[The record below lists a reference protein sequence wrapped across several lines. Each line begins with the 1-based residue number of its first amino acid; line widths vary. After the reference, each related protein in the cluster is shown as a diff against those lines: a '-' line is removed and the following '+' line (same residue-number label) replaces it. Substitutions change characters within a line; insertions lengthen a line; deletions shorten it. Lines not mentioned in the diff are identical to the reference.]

1 MDVIVGTPGRLL
13 DLQRRG
19 ALKFNDL
26 KCFILD
32 ETDQM
37 LNQGFEKDIE
47 DIIAS
52 VKNDLEHERKT
63 LQDIQFLLFS
73 ATIPTW
79 VKNVS
84 QRIMKP
90 DYDHVNMI
98 SRESNQCPS
107 SVKHL

>member
-1 MDVIVGTPGRLL
+1 MNFDREYRVGCFYGGNQNVYENINKLQRGVEVIVGTPGRLL

-52 VKNDLEHERKT
+52 VKNDLERERKS
-63 LQDIQFLLFS
+63 LKDI
-73 ATIPTW
+73 
-79 VKNVS
+79 
-84 QRIMKP
+84 
-90 DYDHVNMI
+90 
-98 SRESNQCPS
+98 
-107 SVKHL
+107 